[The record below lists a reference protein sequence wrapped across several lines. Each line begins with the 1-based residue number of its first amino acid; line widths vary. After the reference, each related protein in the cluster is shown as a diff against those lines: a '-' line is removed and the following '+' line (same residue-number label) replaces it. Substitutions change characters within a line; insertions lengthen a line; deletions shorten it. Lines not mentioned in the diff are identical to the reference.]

1 MIQELAVGQLYSN
14 EEIFKSLG
22 LSNAGGIR
30 TCSRNGTVTRAAV
43 MTSLQG
49 LHGAGEN
56 PYHDRLENGV
66 LIYTAAGKVGEQTL
80 SGVNK
85 RLIEQ
90 RTLHF
95 PIHGFVL
102 TASRRDKSVGPQR
115 WKYLGLLQYLRH
127 YPDNQIGSD
136 GNIRKVWL
144 FELRIHPE
152 PQHFPPAMDTAVWD
166 DVRRSPNGLLS
177 DDADDD
183 EIVGGQDLDSVLNV
197 GQVEHIRSRL
207 LAMEPRQFELFIRD
221 LLEHSGFGDV
231 CVTRYSADGGVD
243 VNARAKRG
251 IWVLENTLLQV
262 QAKRWLHSV
271 GRREVAELR
280 GSLQPFARGAVV
292 TTSHFSRAA
301 IKEASEP
308 GKNPIVLVDG
318 FSLSRVV
325 LDNNVILSQ

>member
-197 GQVEHIRSRL
+197 GQVEHIRSRICL
-207 LAMEPRQFELFIRD
+207 NIPV
-221 LLEHSGFGDV
+221 S
-231 CVTRYSADGGVD
+231 VTYALPGTAPMAAWTLMHVPSA
-243 VNARAKRG
+243 
-251 IWVLENTLLQV
+251 E
-262 QAKRWLHSV
+262 S
-271 GRREVAELR
+271 
-280 GSLQPFARGAVV
+280 GSLRTRLCRSRQNAGSIPWDAVKSLNFVAACSRSRG
-292 TTSHFSRAA
+292 
-301 IKEASEP
+301 EP
-308 GKNPIVLVDG
+308 W
-318 FSLSRVV
+318 
-325 LDNNVILSQ
+325 